1 MIFDVEKVFV
11 TIPSSVEHRA
21 TPALHQHIQ
30 VALFSA
36 DTSRLVLP
44 GPLQL
49 HTLPHHA
56 SRLSLCLKKK
66 FYLLGG
72 GLHVLPAC
80 TPHAGLETSRG
91 LQSPGT
97 GITDVCEP
105 PCECWE
111 SNLNPLEQPVLSPTE
126 PLLQSLDCYFF
137 ELVLR

>member
-11 TIPSSVEHRA
+11 TILSSVEHRA

-66 FYLLGG
+66 IYLLRGG
-72 GLHVLPAC
+72 CMFCLHVHHMQALRPAE
-80 TPHAGLETSRG
+80 GFR
-91 LQSPGT
+91 SPGT

-111 SNLNPLEQPVLSPTE
+111 SKLNPLEQPVLSPTE

>member
-1 MIFDVEKVFV
+1 MEKIFV

-36 DTSRLVLP
+36 DTSRFVLP

-56 SRLSLCLKKK
+56 SRLSLCFKNKKL
-66 FYLLGG
+66 FILL

-91 LQSPGT
+91 LQIPRN
-97 GITDVCEP
+97 
-105 PCECWE
+105 W
-111 SNLNPLEQPVLSPTE
+111 NYRWL
-126 PLLQSLDCYFF
+126 
-137 ELVLR
+137 